1 MSLILIHANGNV
13 QRQNGKD
20 METNKTKIKKLTKNI
35 FTAEYNVYC
44 KRSLPMYE
52 ILTIQFEF
60 SFSGY

>member
-35 FTAEYNVYC
+35 FTAE
-44 KRSLPMYE
+44 
-52 ILTIQFEF
+52 
-60 SFSGY
+60 